1 MDGDTVGVTVWAP
14 AGLVT
19 KHATRSV
26 STQYSHHDAA
36 DANVCAGG
44 SCKRM
49 PALATMT
56 FLVVLL
62 SELEV
67 PGAISERHELHKLN
81 FETYKYNGFQLKCLS
96 CF

>member
-14 AGLVT
+14 AGHVT

-44 SCKRM
+44 SCNRM
-49 PALATMT
+49 PALATT
-56 FLVVLL
+56 TLLFVLIR
-62 SELEV
+62 ELEI
-67 PGAISERHELHKLN
+67 PGAISVKHELHKLN
-81 FETYKYNGFQLKCLS
+81 FET
-96 CF
+96 